1 MSLKKQYLFINKL
14 ESLYRTNRSL
24 ALTIEKLS
32 QHEPNAFLR
41 GAFKKISEDIKA
53 GSTLA
58 AALERSNVVDEVYCR
73 LIQIGEKS
81 GRLDSV
87 LKQIQE
93 LIDNLIQ
100 VRRKVLSAAIYPMA
114 VIGVYFVI
122 GNIFF
127 LVIIPM
133 LLNFFTK
140 FGNDPPFFLKAITAI
155 ANPFNCCCCGPVLIL
170 IAAAGVYMF
179 VTLDAIAYIRG
190 MIFVFVPGFGQLD
203 KLKNMF
209 AYIYTMKICYESG
222 MSIYESADLS
232 TYNVGNEYL
241 AQIFDEVP
249 VHIKNGDTITDA
261 INKTKL
267 FNFEM
272 IDIIR
277 TGEDS
282 GTLDESYVEVIRLIN
297 DKINTIV
304 TIMIGLVKPL
314 GLIIGLLFL
323 IAFFVGLGVLIISV
337 LSSALPG

>member
-41 GAFKKISEDIKA
+41 RAFKNISEDIKA
-53 GSTLA
+53 GSSLA
-58 AALERSNVVDEVYCR
+58 AALEKSNVVDEVYCR

-81 GRLDSV
+81 GKLDSV

-114 VIGVYFVI
+114 VIGVYFII

-170 IAAAGVYMF
+170 IAAACIYMF
-179 VTLDAIAYIRG
+179 ITMDAIAYIRG
-190 MIFVFVPGFGQLD
+190 MVFVFIPGFGQLD

-282 GTLDESYVEVIRLIN
+282 GTLDESYAEVIRLIN